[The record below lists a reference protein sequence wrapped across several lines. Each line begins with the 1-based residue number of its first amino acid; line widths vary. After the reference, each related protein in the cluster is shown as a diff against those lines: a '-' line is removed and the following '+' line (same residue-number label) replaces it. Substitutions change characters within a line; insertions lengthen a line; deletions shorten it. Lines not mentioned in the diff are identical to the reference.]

1 MARVRVER
9 EGMTVDLVVWRAF
22 GHQGD
27 RLVERTFEVNPGLA
41 ALGPIL
47 PVGTEFEL
55 PVSAPPKPPLRET
68 VRLWG

>member
-1 MARVRVER
+1 MTRVVIDRQ
-9 EGMTVDLVVWRAF
+9 GMTVDLVVWKHF

-27 RLVERTFEVNPGLA
+27 RLVERTFELNPGLA

-47 PVGTEFEL
+47 PVGTEFDL
-55 PVSAPPKPPLRET
+55 PEATAPKPPLRET